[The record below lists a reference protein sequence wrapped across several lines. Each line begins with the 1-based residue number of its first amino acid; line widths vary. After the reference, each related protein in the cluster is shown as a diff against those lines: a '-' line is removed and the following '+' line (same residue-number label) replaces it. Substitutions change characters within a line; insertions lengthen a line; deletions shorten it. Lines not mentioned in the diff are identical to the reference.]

1 MLDNLSVA
9 ARYAVV
15 GACLWLPQDRQKA
28 IERWLRG
35 REEFVRTRKADFI
48 LMSFGKSGRTW
59 LRVMLSRVFQ
69 QLAGVGEVPFLRHTH
84 CDADP

>member
-1 MLDNLSVA
+1 MFDRMSVA

-15 GACLWLPQDRQKA
+15 GACLWLPQQRQKS

-35 REEFVRTRKADFI
+35 REEFVKTRAADRI

-59 LRVMLSRVFQ
+59 LRVMPTSIASISSCSRR
-69 QLAGVGEVPFLRHTH
+69 LPCWMSTW
-84 CDADP
+84 